1 MYTILMLDD
10 KSLCKSVQTTLYQR
24 EKLVDKIQFLFPATY
39 EDINLT
45 ECDVVLKYVTPDNT
59 THSEYLIKDEEL
71 YKDDYLRCVMN
82 VDTGI
87 TKFAGDIILRIS
99 FINID
104 SENGVTEEVLHTG
117 ETTITITPLIDY
129 FEKVGD
135 EALEVLDQRILELKA
150 MIEATTIAVESIDK
164 NKADNIV
171 LEDKTL
177 SLTASGNKIGDSV
190 KIGEEIQSTVE
201 EALSIKEVV

>member
-1 MYTILMLDD
+1 
-10 KSLCKSVQTTLYQR
+10 
-24 EKLVDKIQFLFPATY
+24 
-39 EDINLT
+39 
-45 ECDVVLKYVTPDNT
+45 
-59 THSEYLIKDEEL
+59 
-71 YKDDYLRCVMN
+71 MN

>member
-59 THSEYLIKDEEL
+59 PHSEYLIKDEEL

-135 EALEVLDQRILELKA
+135 EALEVLDRRILELKA